1 MDKKTIQRWEIASA
15 VFVLLA
21 GSALHFL
28 FEWSGYWR
36 PIAWLAPV
44 NESVWERL
52 KIGFWPGLLF
62 ALIEYVALRRI
73 VGGFWAA
80 KTLGLLTTV
89 AAMISLYYGYTAAIG
104 EESVLSGI
112 AIFVIAV
119 LLGHAI
125 GYQILAA
132 QEIGERARRWVWIGL
147 AALALALILFTY
159 YPPHLPLFEDNDFH
173 QYGILERR

>member
-1 MDKKTIQRWEIASA
+1 MDKKLIRWWEIASA
-15 VFVLLA
+15 LFVLLA
-21 GSALHFL
+21 GSALHFV
-28 FEWSGYWR
+28 FAWSGYWQ

-44 NESVWERL
+44 NESVWEHL
-52 KIGFWPGLLF
+52 KLGFWPGLLF
-62 ALIEYVALRRI
+62 AVVEYLALRKAS
-73 VGGFWAA
+73 GFWAA

-89 AAMISLYYGYTAAIG
+89 AAIIALHYGYTAAIG
-104 EESVLSGI
+104 EESMLSGI

-132 QEIGERARRWVWIGL
+132 QEIGERARRWAWIGL
-147 AALALALILFTY
+147 AAMALALMLFSY